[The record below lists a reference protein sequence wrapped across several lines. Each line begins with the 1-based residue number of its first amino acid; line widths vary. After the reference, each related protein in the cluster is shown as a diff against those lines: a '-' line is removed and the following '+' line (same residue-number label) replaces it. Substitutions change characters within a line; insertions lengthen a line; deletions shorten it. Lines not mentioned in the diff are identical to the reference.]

1 MAFSSDTKRRPA
13 ICKSCLLA
21 AGRGF
26 ESCLAHRVFSLL
38 PLIACPIGSTSACRA
53 RPWRSCLRTHRAPDA
68 FCVGGT
74 PAEPSLRPGFLAV
87 AGLVAVGA
95 QRAGAAG

>member
-1 MAFSSDTKRRPA
+1 SSDTKRRPA
-13 ICKSCLLA
+13 ICKSCLLSSGSRVRILPGAPGFLTSPADRVPDRFDFGLPSA
-21 AGRGF
+21 A
-26 ESCLAHRVFSLL
+26 LAFL
-38 PLIACPIGSTSACRA
+38 PTNAS
-53 RPWRSCLRTHRAPDA
+53 RTRR

-95 QRAGAAG
+95 QRSGAAG